1 MKYVFTLLMCIGVAY
16 AQPGSRIVYSN
27 KFIKAPGFIADSN
40 FKPPSDTTNY
50 KTGIATIGSSIY
62 VGNGVK
68 WSTPSGGGSTWGS
81 ITGDLDTQT
90 DLYTALN
97 LKLPIADTA
106 AMMKRDT
113 SSAYLIADATTTST
127 TAVGTNLK
135 FQIGANQ
142 RYFVM
147 VDGTASKATSTSGM
161 RLAIGAPSGCTIK
174 GYAQQGTATLSTA
187 MTNSLITA
195 INTLGNTFAT
205 GIGVEVPFRLVFTVT
220 NGANAGVIEL
230 QFATVT
236 SNTATIFAGTNMRWQ
251 RTKGL

>member
-1 MKYVFTLLMCIGVAY
+1 MKYILIIFLFVCGSVSAQRINYGILPTIDSISATDYFPALRAPNSQYKATYQALIDLM
-16 AQPGSRIVYSN
+16 Q
-27 KFIKAPGFIADSN
+27 DSI
-40 FKPPSDTTNY
+40 T
-50 KTGIATIGSSIY
+50 
-62 VGNGVK
+62 
-68 WSTPSGGGSTWGS
+68 GGGATWGT
-81 ITGDLDTQT
+81 ITGDLDTQA

-97 LKLPIADTA
+97 LKLPISDTA

-113 SSAYLIADATTTST
+113 TSCYLLADTTTTST
-127 TAVGTNLK
+127 TAVGTGLK
-135 FQIGANQ
+135 FQIAANE
-142 RYFVM
+142 RYV
-147 VDGTASKATSTSGM
+147 VEVNGTASKATSNTGLK
-161 RLAIGAPSGCTIK
+161 LAIGAPTSCTIK
-174 GYAQQGTATLSTA
+174 GYAQQGAAALSTA